1 MSRHLLLI
9 ATSNPGK
16 LREIKAVFSGSPI
29 HFEDLRQ
36 DPDLPAAVE
45 DADTFMANAEKK
57 ALHYAERSGL
67 PALADDSGL
76 EVDCL
81 GGRPG
86 VRSARFAGRHGDDQA
101 NNAKLIELLRDVPL
115 EERRARFRCAIV
127 VADRGAV
134 LARAEGAIEGLIVD
148 EPRGENGF
156 GYDPH
161 FLVPDL
167 GKTTA
172 ELAPEHKNHISH
184 RGQALRLILDALGHI
199 FAR

>member
-16 LREIKAVFSGSPI
+16 LREIEAVFAGLPL
-29 HFEDLRQ
+29 HFENLRQ
-36 DPDLPAAVE
+36 YPDLPAAVE

-57 ALHYAERSGL
+57 ALHYAQRTGL

-81 GGRPG
+81 GSRPG
-86 VRSARFAGRHGDDQA
+86 VHSARFAGRHGDDKA

-127 VADRGAV
+127 VADHGAV
-134 LARAEGAIEGLIVD
+134 LARAEGAIEGLIID

-167 GKTTA
+167 GRTTA
-172 ELAPEHKNHISH
+172 ELAPEHKNRISH
-184 RGQALRLILDALGHI
+184 RGQALRLILDDLGHI